1 MQLVRNTGGDM
12 QERNWHMRTTRTARL
27 VILAITLSLT
37 YGAALAE
44 SLQGVTHVKV
54 FHEKGRFA
62 GWPAN
67 HGIWSWGNEI
77 LVGFKV
83 GLHKEVEGSTHSID
97 REKPVAQMLARSL
110 DGGETWKYF
119 DSGDF
124 GLPKP
129 SVWGPLP
136 EPAPPCPGG
145 IEFTHPDFA
154 MTLRH
159 YNNSTGPSHLYY
171 SYDRGHHWT
180 GPFLMPD
187 FGTLGIA
194 ARTDYIVNGKHDCT
208 VFLTAS
214 KSDGNEGRPLCVSTT
229 DGGKT
234 WELLS
239 FIGPEPGRYAIMP
252 TSVRLSETD
261 LFTVI
266 RCKEN
271 DRGAWLAAYK
281 SEDLGR
287 SWSEVDEPVSDTG
300 AGNPASLIQLED
312 GRLCLT
318 YGIRSEPFRIC
329 AKLST
334 DHGLSWSDEIV
345 LRDDG
350 GNKDL
355 GYVQSVQRPDGKVV
369 TTYYFNDE
377 KSGPE
382 RYIAASIWE
391 VPVNGG

>member
-1 MQLVRNTGGDM
+1 MSR
-12 QERNWHMRTTRTARL
+12 WSA
-27 VILAITLSLT
+27 
-37 YGAALAE
+37 GAAAVIIGILLTCNPASGQPLE
-44 SLQGVTHVKV
+44 GVKHVKV
-54 FHEKGRFA
+54 YCEKGRFA

-77 LVGFKV
+77 LVGFKE
-83 GLHKEVEGSTHSID
+83 GPHKETPGSTHSID
-97 REKPVAQMLARSL
+97 REKPQTQMLARSL
-110 DGGETWKYF
+110 DGGETWTTT
-119 DSGDF
+119 DSGEV

-136 EPAPPCPGG
+136 EPAPACPGG

-159 YNNSTGPSHLYY
+159 YNNATGPSHLFY
-171 SYDRGHHWT
+171 SYDRGKSWT
-180 GPFLMPD
+180 GPFLMPS
-187 FGTLGIA
+187 FGTPGIA

-208 VFLTAS
+208 VFVTAA
-214 KSDGNEGRPLCVSTT
+214 KSDRNEGRPLCVNTT

-252 TSVRLSETD
+252 SSVRLSETD
-261 LFTVI
+261 LYTVI
-266 RCKEN
+266 RRKEN

-287 SWSEVDEPVSDTG
+287 TWRDAGEPVSDTG

-312 GRLCLT
+312 GRLCLV
-318 YGIRSEPFRIC
+318 YGVRSEPFRIC
-329 AKLST
+329 AKLSS
-334 DHGLSWSDEIV
+334 DHGMSWSDEIV

-350 GNKDL
+350 THKDL

-369 TTYYFNDE
+369 SVYYFNDPVT
-377 KSGPE
+377 GPE
-382 RYIAASIWE
+382 RYIAATIWD
-391 VPVNGG
+391 PGL